1 MWSKDE
7 ADNLIYVFHAR
18 TDHLG
23 LTGRDMFVRRV
34 HFDIE
39 DMPVMDMEPAEEVAD
54 ETVELTVEVTEPAPL
69 EVEATTR
76 CVAGSAVLATTLTN
90 PGDEPVT
97 ASVATPHGK
106 RTDLP
111 LGAGASVAET
121 FSTRSAESEGDD
133 VTATVDDE
141 EVSASFEATS
151 CGRPRQATGRTAM
164 ITAVR
169 PAPTVRI

>member
-90 PGDEPVT
+90 PGDERSEERRVGKECGSRRRT
-97 ASVATPHGK
+97 HESRERGGK
-106 RTDLP
+106 RD
-111 LGAGASVAET
+111 GAGK
-121 FSTRSAESEGDD
+121 
-133 VTATVDDE
+133 
-141 EVSASFEATS
+141 
-151 CGRPRQATGRTAM
+151 C
-164 ITAVR
+164 
-169 PAPTVRI
+169 

>member
-54 ETVELTVEVTEPAPL
+54 ETVELTVEVTEQAPL
-69 EVEATTR
+69 EVEANTR
-76 CVAGSAVLATTLTN
+76 CVAGSAVPATALTT

-97 ASVATPHGK
+97 ASAATPHGK
-106 RTDLP
+106 RTAVP
-111 LGAGASVAET
+111 LAAGASVTET
-121 FSTRSAESEGDD
+121 VSTRSAEIGGDD
-133 VTATVDDE
+133 VTAKVDVE
-141 EVSASFEATS
+141 EVSAAYEATG
-151 CGRPRQATGRTAM
+151 CG
-164 ITAVR
+164 
-169 PAPTVRI
+169 